1 MKCLLFNYSEDDLAK
16 IEEHYVNYH
25 RINKNNFFFRQL
37 MLNKDALLNIDCI
50 RCQKFI
56 ATKKCLSQHNFL
68 KHYVDGEKKPAEFKT
83 IDIRKDNQ
91 IIISNINFEKHSDEY
106 NFYNLQELVDEFLF
120 NVKSRFKPA
129 NKVIFKADFS
139 IENIQNAPLTLPTS
153 FSDITNT
160 RYWTTNVYKGV
171 YFNDFIISEIR
182 SNILK
187 RVIINNLTGSSW
199 YFNRFKHL
207 SIKVIEQKKVIHG

>member
-1 MKCLLFNYSEDDLAK
+1 MKCLLCNYTDDNLDK
-16 IEEHYVNYH
+16 IEDHYINYH
-25 RINKNNFFFRQL
+25 RINKNNLFFRQL

-56 ATKKCLSQHNFL
+56 ATKKYLSQHNFL
-68 KHYVDGEKKPAEFKT
+68 EHYVDGEKKPAEFKT
-83 IDIRKDNQ
+83 IDIRKYNE
-91 IIISNINFEKHSDEY
+91 IIIYNINFEKHSNEY
-106 NFYNLQELVDEFLF
+106 NFYNSQELVDKFLF
-120 NVKSRFKPA
+120 NVKSRFKPQ
-129 NKVIFKADFS
+129 NNVFFKADFS
-139 IENIQNAPLTLPTS
+139 IESIQNAPLTSPNVT
-153 FSDITNT
+153 DITNT
-160 RYWTTNVYKGV
+160 RYWTTDIYKGV

-207 SIKVIEQKKVIHG
+207 SIKVLEQNKSIHG

>member
-1 MKCLLFNYSEDDLAK
+1 
-16 IEEHYVNYH
+16 
-25 RINKNNFFFRQL
+25 

-56 ATKKCLSQHNFL
+56 PTKKCLSQHNFL
-68 KHYVDGEKKPAEFKT
+68 KHYIDGEKKPAEFKT
-83 IDIRKDNQ
+83 IDIRKDNE
-91 IIISNINFEKHSDEY
+91 IIIYNINFEKHSDEY
-106 NFYNLQELVDEFLF
+106 NFYNSQELVDEFLF
-120 NVKSRFKPA
+120 NVKSRFKPL

-139 IENIQNAPLTLPTS
+139 IENIQNAPLTLPSLT
-153 FSDITNT
+153 DIANA
-160 RYWTTNVYKGV
+160 RYWTTDVYKGV

-182 SNILK
+182 SDILK

-207 SIKVIEQKKVIHG
+207 SIKVIEQKKAIHG